1 MTCLIRAIPAAVR
14 PTRQENAMPLLRRPL
29 AALTLIAGTV
39 AALTALCPLS
49 PQRAGAAAA
58 EAAPRGMVVA
68 VSPPAADVGRDILRH
83 GGNAVD
89 AAIATE
95 FALAVT
101 YPAAGNLGGG
111 GFMVVYPGRGAE
123 AVVIEYRE
131 TAPAAATR
139 TMFSKGDSWYGHKP
153 VGVPGTVRGMALAH
167 KRFGKLPWKDLI
179 APARKLAADGFAID
193 GSLASQLNGAVANSP
208 DFTELCRV
216 YGKDGKADWRA
227 GDRLVQKDL
236 ARTLALV
243 AEDGPDAFYK
253 GPIADLIVAEMKT
266 GGGLIT
272 RDDLAAYTANELA
285 PIHGTYRGYDVYAPP
300 PPSSGGTCL
309 VEMLNILE
317 NFDLRKHGR
326 WSPQTVH
333 VMIEAMRR
341 AYYDRAR
348 YLGDPAFTKVP
359 PSLTA
364 KDYARTLAHGI
375 DLHKATSSEELAT
388 DIPLARE
395 GDSTTHFSVIDRDGM
410 AVANTTTLERSFGSR
425 VVVRGAGFLLNDEMI
440 DFNWRPGVT
449 DRRGT
454 IGTEP
459 NLIAPGKRMLSS
471 QTPTI
476 VAKGGKVVLV
486 TGSPGS
492 RTIIN
497 TVLCVVVNVLD
508 FDMDVR
514 TAVEAPRLHHQ
525 WFPDEVRFEGTGDY
539 PELVAKLKAMGHR
552 VTSIS
557 QGDAHTIR
565 VDPKTGEYQGA
576 ADRRID
582 GKVSAY

>member
-1 MTCLIRAIPAAVR
+1 MSRAYFILRLPAPLI
-14 PTRQENAMPLLRRPL
+14 RRPL
-29 AALTLIAGTV
+29 LALALIGAVV
-39 AALTALCPLS
+39 AALAVLS
-49 PQRAGAAAA
+49 PLPPQDARAD
-58 EAAPRGMVVA
+58 APAKEEGHGMVVT
-68 VSPPAADVGRDILRH
+68 VSPPAADVGRDILRK

-111 GFMVVYPGRGAE
+111 GFMVVFPGHDADP
-123 AVVIEYRE
+123 VVIEYRE
-131 TAPAAATR
+131 TAPEAATK
-139 TMFSKGDSWYGHKP
+139 TTFAKDDSWYGHKP

-167 KRFGKLPWKDLI
+167 KRFGKLPWKDLV
-179 APARKLAADGFAID
+179 APALKLADEGFAID
-193 GSLASQLNGAVANSP
+193 ASLSGQLNGVVASSP
-208 DFTELCRV
+208 EFAELRRV
-216 YGKDGKADWRA
+216 YGKDGKADWSA
-227 GDRLVQKDL
+227 GDHLVQKDL
-236 ARTLALV
+236 ARTLRHISD
-243 AEDGPDAFYK
+243 DGADGFYK
-253 GPIADLIVAEMKT
+253 GAVADLIATEMKN

-272 RDDLAAYTANELA
+272 TKDLEAYTANERK

-317 NFDLRKHGR
+317 NFDLRKQGR
-326 WSPQTVH
+326 FSPETLH
-333 VMIEAMRR
+333 LMIESMRR
-341 AYYDRAR
+341 AYLDRAR
-348 YLGDPAFTKVP
+348 HLGDPAFTTVP
-359 PSLTA
+359 PSLTT
-364 KDYARTLAHGI
+364 KDYARTLAKAI
-375 DLHKATSSEELAT
+375 DLKKATRSEDLAK
-388 DIPLARE
+388 DITLARE
-395 GDSTTHFSVIDRDGM
+395 GDSTTHFSVIDKNGM

-449 DRRGT
+449 DRSGT
-454 IGTEP
+454 IGTDA

-476 VAKGGKVVLV
+476 VAKEGKVVLV

-497 TVLCVVVNVLD
+497 TVLCVVVNVVD

-514 TAVEAPRLHHQ
+514 AAVDAPRLHHQ
-525 WFPDEVRFEGTGDY
+525 WFPDEVRFEGISDY
-539 PELVAKLKAMGHR
+539 PDAVAKLKEMGHKVIGIR
-552 VTSIS
+552 

-565 VDPKTGEYQGA
+565 VDPKTGAYQGGE
-576 ADRRID
+576 DRRVD
-582 GKVSAY
+582 GKVAGY

>member
-1 MTCLIRAIPAAVR
+1 MPRAA
-14 PTRQENAMPLLRRPL
+14 LLSVRRPL
-29 AALTLIAGTV
+29 AALALLAAVVAGL
-39 AALTALCPLS
+39 AALCPLP
-49 PQRAGAAAA
+49 PQ
-58 EAAPRGMVVA
+58 EALADPRPKDEGHGMVVT
-68 VSPPAADVGRDILRH
+68 VSPPAADVGLDVLRR

-89 AAIATE
+89 AAVATE
-95 FALAVT
+95 LALAVT

-111 GFMVVYPGRGAE
+111 GFMVVFPGRGADP
-123 AVVIEYRE
+123 VVVEYRE
-131 TAPAAATR
+131 TAPAAASK
-139 TMFSKGDSWYGHKP
+139 TMFAKDDSWYGHKP

-167 KRFGKLPWKDLI
+167 KRFGKLPWKDLV
-179 APARKLAADGFAID
+179 APALKLAEEGFIID
-193 GSLASQLNGAVANSP
+193 ASLAGQLNGVVASSAEFP
-208 DFTELCRV
+208 ELCRV
-216 YGKDGKADWRA
+216 YGKAGRADWAA

-236 ARTLALV
+236 ARTLKRV
-243 AEDGPDAFYK
+243 ADNGADGFYK
-253 GPIADLIVAEMKT
+253 GPVADLIAEEMKA

-272 RDDLAAYTANELA
+272 KKDLEDYTANERR
-285 PIHGTYRGYDVYAPP
+285 PVHGTYRGYDVYAPP

-317 NFDLRKHGR
+317 NFDLRKQGR
-326 WSPQTVH
+326 YSPETLH
-333 VMIEAMRR
+333 LMIESMRR
-341 AYYDRAR
+341 AYYDRALH
-348 YLGDPAFTKVP
+348 LGDPAFTKVP
-359 PSLTA
+359 AALTT
-364 KDYARTLAHGI
+364 KDYARTLARAI
-375 DLHKATSSEELAT
+375 DPKKATRSEDLAK

-425 VVVRGAGFLLNDEMI
+425 VVVKGAGFLLNDEMI

-449 DRRGT
+449 DRQGG

-471 QTPTI
+471 QTPTV

-497 TVLCVVVNVLD
+497 TVLCVVVNVVD

-514 TAVEAPRLHHQ
+514 AAVDAPRLHHQ
-525 WFPDEVRFEGTGDY
+525 WFPDEVRFEGTREY
-539 PELVAKLKAMGHR
+539 PEAVKKLKEMGHTVIGIR
-552 VTSIS
+552 

-565 VDPKTGEYQGA
+565 VDPKTGAYLGA
-576 ADRRID
+576 EDRRID
-582 GKVSAY
+582 GKVAAY